1 MPEPAGEAT
10 TAHPDHLADFLDV
23 RDRLLR
29 IARRIVGDRSDAE
42 DVVQDA
48 WLRWHRTDR
57 SLVRNAPAF
66 LCRTTTLLSIN
77 ATRTAH
83 LRHRDP
89 ADPWLAEPVDPGDDP
104 ATVMERTEEL
114 RAAILLLV
122 ERLAP
127 RERCAYLLREAF
139 GYPYRH
145 VGELLGLTEA
155 NARQVIRRARARL
168 AGGRGAPASPVEQL
182 RLLAA
187 FGEVTRTGDPAALVA
202 VVDAPSGRTAPVGRG
217 RPSALSLAAGG

>member
-1 MPEPAGEAT
+1 MEKT
-10 TAHPDHLADFLDV
+10 TQAHPDHLADFLDV

-57 SLVRNAPAF
+57 TAVRNVPAF

-83 LRHRDP
+83 VRHRNP
-89 ADPWLAEPVDPGDDP
+89 ADSWSVEPVDPGDDP
-104 ATVMERTEEL
+104 ATVVERTEEL
-114 RAAILLLV
+114 RAAIRLLV
-122 ERLAP
+122 ERVTP

-139 GYPYRH
+139 GYPHRQI
-145 VGELLGLTEA
+145 GELLGLTEA
-155 NARQVIRRARARL
+155 NARQLTRRARARL
-168 AGGRGAPASPVEQL
+168 AGDRGAPASPVEQL

-187 FGEVTRTGDPAALVA
+187 FAEVTRTGDPAALVRA
-202 VVDAPSGRTAPVGRG
+202 VNAPSGGPIPIDNG
-217 RPSALSLAAGG
+217 RPRALSLAVGG